1 MDIPLES
8 EFEIDVS
15 SKSNSF
21 IGPGMTFGVNH
32 KNIFRGGEILSV
44 KLNGS
49 YEWQTGKKQSGSKS
63 SLLNSYEIGLNANL
77 SFPRL
82 LVPKFIPRPRK
93 YGARTN
99 FLLGTDLM
107 NRPHFFR
114 MISFNASG
122 GYEFQS
128 SVTIT

>member
-21 IGPGMTFGVNH
+21 IGPGMIFGVNH

-82 LVPKFIPRPRK
+82 LVP
-93 YGARTN
+93 
-99 FLLGTDLM
+99 
-107 NRPHFFR
+107 
-114 MISFNASG
+114 
-122 GYEFQS
+122 
-128 SVTIT
+128 